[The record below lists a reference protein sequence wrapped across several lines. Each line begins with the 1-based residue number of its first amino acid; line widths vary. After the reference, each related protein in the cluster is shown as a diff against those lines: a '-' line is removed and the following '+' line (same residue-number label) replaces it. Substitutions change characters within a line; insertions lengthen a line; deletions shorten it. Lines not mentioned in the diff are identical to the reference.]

1 MNYKNAICLFLCAM
15 TPNYTSFFTA
25 SRWTCLNWSLNWSSR
40 PRPRRRSRLISFC
53 SPSSI
58 LPGWWSKSLS
68 PDRTGRLGF
77 GDDLFLNFI
86 YNLIW
91 ILLLIIYFLIMTS
104 TWFRNFLQLVIIVG
118 IFLSSFFCSFIIYL
132 PHWLHECFFSPMLSL
147 MWESIGKSCIT
158 LRKVSR
164 KSTLPFG
171 RFVRLGIRVDTTNFL
186 LFQ

>member
-1 MNYKNAICLFLCAM
+1 MNKKWNSFLCIFQSINM
-15 TPNYTSFFTA
+15 TLYLCSVEEVLA
-25 SRWTCLNWSLNWSSR
+25 
-40 PRPRRRSRLISFC
+40 LI
-53 SPSSI
+53 I
-58 LPGWWSKSLS
+58 TRIW
-68 PDRTGRLGF
+68 
-77 GDDLFLNFI
+77 DDLFLNFI

-104 TWFRNFLQLVIIVG
+104 TWFRKFLQLVIIVG

-158 LRKVSR
+158 LWKVSC